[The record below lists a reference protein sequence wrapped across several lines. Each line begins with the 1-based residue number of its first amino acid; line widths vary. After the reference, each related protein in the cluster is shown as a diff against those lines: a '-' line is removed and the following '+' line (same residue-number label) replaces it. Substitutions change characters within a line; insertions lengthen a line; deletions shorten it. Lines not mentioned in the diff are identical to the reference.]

1 MENNEK
7 RARYCDDLDDVIS
20 SIEDSVAMEAAHAI
34 KQKADIEVQLYIGSD
49 EFRQFVERL
58 KRKER
63 YSSIHSLAHHYFV
76 TYSFNER
83 ERVYQEVLE
92 EAKRY
97 RDNLLEE
104 KKTNIVNEVNEK
116 YKELILPELPVEIV
130 MKNKIIEDEKIKLD
144 YENKLKQ
151 DKERLEE
158 LRRMKNIEEITRPSA
173 PVVTDAT
180 NAPER
185 AQETTKKITFGMNK
199 RRVL

>member
-1 MENNEK
+1 MQSNRKQTSRCNYTSEVTNLGNLW
-7 RARYCDDLDDVIS
+7 RDS
-20 SIEDSVAMEAAHAI
+20 SV
-34 KQKADIEVQLYIGSD
+34 KKGTQV
-49 EFRQFVERL
+49 FT
-58 KRKER
+58 
-63 YSSIHSLAHHYFV
+63 HSLIYFV

-116 YKELILPELPVEIV
+116 YKELILPEFPVEIV